1 MTGAMQTISDALP
14 SGITAISD
22 PWLGVAGLGSRLAV
36 LAAWAAAALIA
47 IGWLVRRR
55 SA

>member
-22 PWLGVAGLGSRLAV
+22 PLGSRLAV
-36 LAAWAAAALIA
+36 LAAWAAAALVA
-47 IGWLVRRR
+47 TGWLVRRTG
-55 SA
+55 A